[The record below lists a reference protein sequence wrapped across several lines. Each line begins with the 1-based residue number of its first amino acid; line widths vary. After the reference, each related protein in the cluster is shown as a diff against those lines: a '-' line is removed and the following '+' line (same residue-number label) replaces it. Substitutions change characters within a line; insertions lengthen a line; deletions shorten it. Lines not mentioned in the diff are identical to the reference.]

1 MLATKYALRGSATF
15 IPRSATFIRECI
27 GARLISTSS
36 IFSVKSKAGPCAR
49 VIPSIPNRKTQT
61 VASMDSDWAE
71 QFKRATVDLASM
83 DIHGI
88 SYEESA
94 KRMRTLLQTG
104 LLKHADLHNNPERF
118 FLAHR
123 LLARHAPKLGP
134 GFWIRFTVHY
144 NLCVG
149 TVLALGSPQQVEDL
163 KGALMPFAF
172 KVFHLTTRLYF
183 QACKNG
189 ASSAASV

>member
-1 MLATKYALRGSATF
+1 MILATKCAIRGSATC
-15 IPRSATFIRECI
+15 IPRSATFIRECV
-27 GARLISTSS
+27 GTRLISTSVS
-36 IFSVKSKAGPCAR
+36 IFSVKSKLACSGSSCVR
-49 VIPSIPNRKTQT
+49 VMPSPNRKIQT
-61 VASMDSDWAE
+61 VASTDSAWAE

-94 KRMRTLLQTG
+94 ERMRTLLKTG

-149 TVLALGSPQQVEDL
+149 TVLALGSPEQVEDL
-163 KGALMPFAF
+163 KGSPIKLA
-172 KVFHLTTRLYF
+172 
-183 QACKNG
+183 
-189 ASSAASV
+189 